1 MKVPFNWLKE
11 YIEGSIT
18 LNEVASSLTMSGLEV
33 SAIEEYNDDK
43 VLDIEV
49 TPNRSDCLSII
60 GIAREIRAIFG
71 LKLKKPTT
79 KIKEELRD
87 DRFAISIANPELCF
101 RYAGRI
107 IRDLK
112 VAPSPKWLKSRLEK
126 AGIRSINNVVDVT
139 NYVLFEYGHPLHAF
153 DLDFI
158 EGQRIRV
165 GTPET
170 ISGKNKEEIVTLDG
184 IKRTVTTDDLLIW
197 DAVKPIAI
205 AGVMGGANT
214 EVTEKTVN
222 IIIESA
228 YFKPES
234 VRKTSKRLGLK
245 TEASYRFERG
255 TDIEALKEALDRA
268 ACLIQEI
275 AGGRIYEAI
284 DVYPTKIPKIE
295 IPFNTEKICRFVGI
309 NLKDEEILRILELLE
324 IDVEKKDNFYIAK
337 APTHRQD
344 ISIEEDIAEEVTRI
358 YGYDKVP
365 SQLPS
370 LFKFVT
376 ENHELAKKRQ
386 FFSKFRDYMIGLGY
400 SEAVNFSFMS
410 PDDLDLFE
418 LPEEDMRRH
427 YISLMNPLKQEE
439 SIMRTMLLS
448 NLLRNTERNTARGI
462 ETLKLFEIGK
472 IFIADEKTPLPQ
484 EPVHLGIIT
493 KKEELKSVFKD
504 DPYDFYAL
512 KGLID
517 GVVRHLKLRNV
528 KYVRSSELFLHPG
541 QSADILINDEK
552 IGFIGVISPTIL
564 SKFDF
569 KTKPFICM
577 AELDLDNLFKLTK
590 QELTYK
596 PFSNYPPIKRDTAL
610 IVSADFESQKIF
622 DIIDS
627 FGSEL
632 IEDVF
637 FFDVYQ
643 GKGIPEGSKSIAF
656 RVIYRSFDRTL
667 TAEEVETIHAQL
679 INMLINKTGA
689 VLRA

>member
-11 YIEGSIT
+11 YIEGIIT

-87 DRFAISIANPELCF
+87 DSFAISIANPELCF

-170 ISGKNKEEIVTLDG
+170 IAGKNKEEIVTLDG

-376 ENHELAKKRQ
+376 ENHEVAKKRQ

-577 AELDLDNLFKLTK
+577 AELDLDNLFKLTN
-590 QELTYK
+590 QEVTYK
-596 PFSNYPPIKRDTAL
+596 PFSNYPSIKRDTAL

-622 DIIDS
+622 EIIDS

>member
-11 YIEGSIT
+11 YIEGIIT

-139 NYVLFEYGHPLHAF
+139 NYVLLEYGHPLHAF

-295 IPFNTEKICRFVGI
+295 IPFNTEKSV
-309 NLKDEEILRILELLE
+309 
-324 IDVEKKDNFYIAK
+324 
-337 APTHRQD
+337 
-344 ISIEEDIAEEVTRI
+344 
-358 YGYDKVP
+358 
-365 SQLPS
+365 
-370 LFKFVT
+370 
-376 ENHELAKKRQ
+376 
-386 FFSKFRDYMIGLGY
+386 
-400 SEAVNFSFMS
+400 
-410 PDDLDLFE
+410 DL
-418 LPEEDMRRH
+418 
-427 YISLMNPLKQEE
+427 SE
-439 SIMRTMLLS
+439 SI
-448 NLLRNTERNTARGI
+448 
-462 ETLKLFEIGK
+462 
-472 IFIADEKTPLPQ
+472 
-484 EPVHLGIIT
+484 
-493 KKEELKSVFKD
+493 
-504 DPYDFYAL
+504 
-512 KGLID
+512 
-517 GVVRHLKLRNV
+517 
-528 KYVRSSELFLHPG
+528 
-541 QSADILINDEK
+541 
-552 IGFIGVISPTIL
+552 
-564 SKFDF
+564 
-569 KTKPFICM
+569 
-577 AELDLDNLFKLTK
+577 
-590 QELTYK
+590 
-596 PFSNYPPIKRDTAL
+596 
-610 IVSADFESQKIF
+610 
-622 DIIDS
+622 
-627 FGSEL
+627 
-632 IEDVF
+632 
-637 FFDVYQ
+637 
-643 GKGIPEGSKSIAF
+643 
-656 RVIYRSFDRTL
+656 
-667 TAEEVETIHAQL
+667 
-679 INMLINKTGA
+679 
-689 VLRA
+689 

>member
-112 VAPSPKWLKSRLEK
+112 VAPSPKWFKSRLEK

-139 NYVLFEYGHPLHAF
+139 NYVLLEYGHPLHAF

-493 KKEELKSVFKD
+493 KKEEVKSVFKD

-528 KYVRSSELFLHPG
+528 RYVRSSESFLHPG
-541 QSADILINDEK
+541 QSADIVIQDEK
-552 IGFIGVISPTIL
+552 IGFIGVISPKIL

-577 AELDLDNLFKLTK
+577 AELDLDNLFRLAK
-590 QELTYK
+590 QEVTYA
-596 PFSNYPPIKRDTAL
+596 PFSNYPPIKRDTAI
-610 IVSADFESQKIF
+610 IVSADFDSQIIF
-622 DIIDS
+622 DIINS
-627 FGSEL
+627 YGSEL

-637 FFDVYQ
+637 LFDVYQ

-656 RVIYRSFDRTL
+656 RVIYRAFDRTL
-667 TAEEVETIHAQL
+667 TAEEVETIHSQL

>member
-11 YIEGSIT
+11 YIEGIIT

-139 NYVLFEYGHPLHAF
+139 NYVLLEYGHPLHAF

-386 FFSKFRDYMIGLGY
+386 FFS
-400 SEAVNFSFMS
+400 
-410 PDDLDLFE
+410 
-418 LPEEDMRRH
+418 
-427 YISLMNPLKQEE
+427 
-439 SIMRTMLLS
+439 
-448 NLLRNTERNTARGI
+448 
-462 ETLKLFEIGK
+462 
-472 IFIADEKTPLPQ
+472 
-484 EPVHLGIIT
+484 
-493 KKEELKSVFKD
+493 
-504 DPYDFYAL
+504 
-512 KGLID
+512 
-517 GVVRHLKLRNV
+517 
-528 KYVRSSELFLHPG
+528 
-541 QSADILINDEK
+541 
-552 IGFIGVISPTIL
+552 
-564 SKFDF
+564 
-569 KTKPFICM
+569 
-577 AELDLDNLFKLTK
+577 
-590 QELTYK
+590 
-596 PFSNYPPIKRDTAL
+596 
-610 IVSADFESQKIF
+610 
-622 DIIDS
+622 
-627 FGSEL
+627 
-632 IEDVF
+632 
-637 FFDVYQ
+637 
-643 GKGIPEGSKSIAF
+643 
-656 RVIYRSFDRTL
+656 
-667 TAEEVETIHAQL
+667 
-679 INMLINKTGA
+679 
-689 VLRA
+689 

>member
-139 NYVLFEYGHPLHAF
+139 NYVLLEYGHPLHAF

-493 KKEELKSVFKD
+493 KKEEVKSVFKD

-528 KYVRSSELFLHPG
+528 RYVRSSESFLHPG
-541 QSADILINDEK
+541 QSADIVIQDEK
-552 IGFIGVISPTIL
+552 IGFIGVISPKIL

-577 AELDLDNLFKLTK
+577 AELDLDNLFRLAK
-590 QELTYK
+590 QEVTYA
-596 PFSNYPPIKRDTAL
+596 PFSNYPPIKRDTAI
-610 IVSADFESQKIF
+610 IVSADFDSQIIF
-622 DIIDS
+622 DIINS
-627 FGSEL
+627 YGSEL

-637 FFDVYQ
+637 LFDVYQ

-656 RVIYRSFDRTL
+656 RVIYRAFDRTL
-667 TAEEVETIHAQL
+667 TAEEVETIHSQL

>member
-112 VAPSPKWLKSRLEK
+112 VAPSPKWFKSRLEK

-139 NYVLFEYGHPLHAF
+139 NYVLLEYGHPLHAF

-493 KKEELKSVFKD
+493 KKEEVKSVFKD

-528 KYVRSSELFLHPG
+528 RYVRSSESFLHPG
-541 QSADILINDEK
+541 QSADIVIQDEK
-552 IGFIGVISPTIL
+552 IGFIGVISLKIL

-577 AELDLDNLFKLTK
+577 AELDLDNLFRLAK
-590 QELTYK
+590 QEVTYA
-596 PFSNYPPIKRDTAL
+596 PFSNYPPIKRDTAI
-610 IVSADFESQKIF
+610 IVSADFDSQIIF
-622 DIIDS
+622 DIINS
-627 FGSEL
+627 YGSEL

-637 FFDVYQ
+637 LFDVYQ

-656 RVIYRSFDRTL
+656 RVIYRAFDRTL
-667 TAEEVETIHAQL
+667 TAEEVETIHSQL

>member
-11 YIEGSIT
+11 YIEGIIT

-87 DRFAISIANPELCF
+87 DSFAISIANPELCF

-170 ISGKNKEEIVTLDG
+170 IAGKNKEEIVTLDG

-309 NLKDEEILRILELLE
+309 NLKDKEILRILELLE

-376 ENHELAKKRQ
+376 ENHEVAKKRQ

-577 AELDLDNLFKLTK
+577 AELDLDNLFKLTN
-590 QELTYK
+590 QEVTYK
-596 PFSNYPPIKRDTAL
+596 PFSNYPSIKRDTAL

-622 DIIDS
+622 EIIDS

>member
-170 ISGKNKEEIVTLDG
+170 ISGKNKEEIVTLDS

-284 DVYPTKIPKIE
+284 DVYPSKIPKIE

-376 ENHELAKKRQ
+376 ENHEVAKKRQ

-577 AELDLDNLFKLTK
+577 AELDLDNLFKLTN
-590 QELTYK
+590 QEVTYK
-596 PFSNYPPIKRDTAL
+596 PFSNYPSIKRDTAL

-622 DIIDS
+622 EIIDS

-656 RVIYRSFDRTL
+656 RVIYRAFDRTL
-667 TAEEVETIHAQL
+667 TAEEVETIHTQL